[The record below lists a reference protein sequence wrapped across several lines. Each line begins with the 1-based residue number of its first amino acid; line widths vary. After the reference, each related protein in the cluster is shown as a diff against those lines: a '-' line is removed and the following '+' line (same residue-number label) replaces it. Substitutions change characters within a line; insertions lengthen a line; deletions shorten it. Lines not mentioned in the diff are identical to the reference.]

1 MGAPIKREFL
11 LLYLII
17 KMSSIFRPQLFP
29 DAFPVKGRQNSVKI
43 LHRSQSSLPLIS
55 FSSGRGLYFR
65 FTLKVLPKFLS
76 NWHTVFPG
84 IVSPESILF
93 WIQPYVLWPLVTVH
107 TGAETIQGRKLFK
120 GGNYMRK
127 YGICFLS
134 LHILSKSS
142 WLIWWLKKKRFCS
155 RFHIILIIVT
165 LFKNHQ
171 LSAWSK
177 LSLIILN

>member
-93 WIQPYVLWPLVTVH
+93 WIHPYVLWPLATVH
-107 TGAETIQGRKLFK
+107 RGAHWSRRSKSVQKTYRISANSFRGNYSFLNSTLCTVTFSNSTYRCGNYSREETIQGRKLFK
-120 GGNYMRK
+120 GGNYSRK
-127 YGICFLS
+127 YGNC
-134 LHILSKSS
+134 K
-142 WLIWWLKKKRFCS
+142 
-155 RFHIILIIVT
+155 FH
-165 LFKNHQ
+165 H
-171 LSAWSK
+171 
-177 LSLIILN
+177 

>member
-1 MGAPIKREFL
+1 MIFFLFLYWFQIFKDQFGVFCPSLQQLSLLKSKHSSWSYVFNKLTCIFSYLISQKKNNLLDEFLGINTLHCGYSKLWHTNQVHMGAPIKREFL

-76 NWHTVFPG
+76 N
-84 IVSPESILF
+84 
-93 WIQPYVLWPLVTVH
+93 
-107 TGAETIQGRKLFK
+107 
-120 GGNYMRK
+120 
-127 YGICFLS
+127 
-134 LHILSKSS
+134 
-142 WLIWWLKKKRFCS
+142 
-155 RFHIILIIVT
+155 
-165 LFKNHQ
+165 
-171 LSAWSK
+171 
-177 LSLIILN
+177 

>member
-1 MGAPIKREFL
+1 MYVNILCVLFLGEWFDFSSLFINRWPNWFNKSLGFETIKRWN
-11 LLYLII
+11 Y
-17 KMSSIFRPQLFP
+17 R
-29 DAFPVKGRQNSVKI
+29 NSA
-43 LHRSQSSLPLIS
+43 
-55 FSSGRGLYFR
+55 
-65 FTLKVLPKFLS
+65 LKSVS
-76 NWHTVFPG
+76 NTVFPH
-84 IVSPESILF
+84 IVSAETILF